1 MDVFTAADNPTLGIV
16 IGLGHSVMAM
26 SGEET
31 LAQVYRGTMRSMAE
45 MLREIS
51 SDERISSV
59 NSASIRLVLRLRIVL
74 QQEFFYRS
82 SLRSRTAEVSSSLLS

>member
-1 MDVFTAADNPTLGIV
+1 
-16 IGLGHSVMAM
+16 M

-59 NSASIRLVLRLRIVL
+59 NSASIRLVLRLQIVL
-74 QQEFFYRS
+74 QREFFYRS

>member
-1 MDVFTAADNPTLGIV
+1 
-16 IGLGHSVMAM
+16 M

-31 LAQVYRGTMRSMAE
+31 LPQVYRGTMRSMAE

-59 NSASIRLVLRLRIVL
+59 NSASIRLVLRLQIVL
-74 QQEFFYRS
+74 QREFFYRS
-82 SLRSRTAEVSSSLLS
+82 SLRSRTAEVSSSSLLS